1 MEIKIRGWITFLN
14 SSCFTTSL
22 AFRCSTKG
30 QAAVE
35 FTLVFVLLLVVAWI
49 PADFGLAFYTG
60 QQAQNAAR
68 EGARIAAA
76 TNPMD
81 TSDVTTQTCKRI
93 SAALLRDPGSGF
105 GTSCLPYSQA
115 RVTVVLDPD
124 TGTNCNRLVT
134 VTVRGNYNHF
144 FYQILRLLGAS
155 TPSSTAIIRSSGM
168 RWEHQAGC

>member
-1 MEIKIRGWITFLN
+1 MGTKNKIRRTISNLRQTNSRGVSLN
-14 SSCFTTSL
+14 N
-22 AFRCSTKG
+22 KG
-30 QAAVE
+30 QALVE

-115 RVTVVLDPD
+115 RVTVALDPD

-134 VTVRGNYNHF
+134 VTVTGNYNYF
-144 FYQILRLLGAS
+144 FYQILRLLKAS
-155 TPSSTAIIRSSGM
+155 TPPSSAIVRSTGM